1 MKAELE
7 DLIERVGLT
16 HEKAESVE
24 ALARGVRTA
33 LREHIVS
40 PGFQLD
46 CLERI
51 LSSPALADP
60 QLVWGNPPIHA
71 DTRLNYQFRVFFWPP
86 GYGNSPHRHN
96 TWSVTGVLHNQCSV
110 FVYAAASGP
119 SSDPESFVVDRRIVA
134 RAGEVGYLLPGCTH
148 SVGNP
153 GDSISATFHVFS
165 DSREAKERHKDTI
178 WYPARQPSS
187 GVIKDGRYRAL
198 RGSVE
203 MLAKIQGP
211 RSLRLLDRIFRM
223 GGPKTRLACVRAMTS
238 IDPSL
243 ASSRCGEFYASLPAS
258 SHAELGA
265 VLAVDRPSAQ
275 LH

>member
-24 ALARGVRTA
+24 ALARGVRAA

-51 LSSPALADP
+51 LSSPELADP
-60 QLVWGNPPIHA
+60 ELAWGNPPIHA
-71 DTRLNYQFRVFFWPP
+71 DRRLNYKFRVFFWPP
-86 GYGNSPHRHN
+86 GYANSPHRHN
-96 TWSVTGVLHNQCSV
+96 TWSVTGVLHNQCNV
-110 FVYAAASGP
+110 FIYAAASGP
-119 SSDPESFVVDRRIVA
+119 NSDPEALVVERQLVA

-165 DSREAKERHKDTI
+165 DSREVKERHKDTI
-178 WYPARQPSS
+178 WYPGRQTSA
-187 GVIKDGRYRAL
+187 GVKDGRYRTL
-198 RGSVE
+198 RGSVA
-203 MLAKIQGP
+203 MLAGIRSP
-211 RSLRLLDRIFRM
+211 RSVRLLDRIFRI
-223 GGPKTRLACVRAMTS
+223 GWPKTRLACVRAMTS

-243 ASSRCGEFYASLPAS
+243 ASSRRGEFYASLPAS
-258 SHAELGA
+258 AHEELAA
-265 VLAVDRPSAQ
+265 VLAVDRSSAQ
-275 LH
+275 LY